1 MKIFNIILISLIG
14 LTSCSGD
21 AYLMEDYAIGNNETE
36 WETGKGEDNIKLST
50 KEVAFGFAGGQ
61 VTVNAEGRHWWITE
75 IVVDGERLFS
85 MDVDK
90 DAMKQMAETGNF
102 TAQYRWLTIKMENW
116 QMTFIAELNEG
127 DQDRTFCVGVESGDY
142 FDRIEGRQ
150 DWLVTGDWDD
160 IIKLSTKEVTF
171 GYDGGQAMVNAEGRY
186 WWITEIIVDGERL
199 FSMNVDKDEMFQI
212 TETGNFT
219 AQYGWL
225 TVKMENWQMTFIAEP
240 NYGDSERTFS
250 IGLEAGDYF
259 DRIEGRQAMQ
269 TSGIRP
275 VICE

>member
-1 MKIFNIILISLIG
+1 
-14 LTSCSGD
+14 
-21 AYLMEDYAIGNNETE
+21 
-36 WETGKGEDNIKLST
+36 
-50 KEVAFGFAGGQ
+50 
-61 VTVNAEGRHWWITE
+61 
-75 IVVDGERLFS
+75 
-85 MDVDK
+85 
-90 DAMKQMAETGNF
+90 
-102 TAQYRWLTIKMENW
+102 
-116 QMTFIAELNEG
+116 MTFIAELNEG

>member
-1 MKIFNIILISLIG
+1 MKNFYIIILMSLIG

-21 AYLMEDYAIGNNETE
+21 AYVIEDSAIGNNETE
-36 WETGKGEDNIKLST
+36 WETGKSDDNIGLST
-50 KEVAFGFAGGQ
+50 KEVAFGF
-61 VTVNAEGRHWWITE
+61 
-75 IVVDGERLFS
+75 
-85 MDVDK
+85 
-90 DAMKQMAETGNF
+90 
-102 TAQYRWLTIKMENW
+102 
-116 QMTFIAELNEG
+116 
-127 DQDRTFCVGVESGDY
+127 
-142 FDRIEGRQ
+142 
-150 DWLVTGDWDD
+150 
-160 IIKLSTKEVTF
+160 
-171 GYDGGQAMVNAEGRY
+171 DGGQATVNSKGRH

-199 FSMNVDKDEMFQI
+199 FSMDVDKDEMFQI

-225 TVKMENWQMTFIAEP
+225 TIKMENWQMTFIAEP